1 MHYAIPQEAHYAV
14 PLSLRTTTHGLQD
27 KENHLYMEVWWPGVL
42 FYVRGVKD
50 KWHITRKQIGFCIS
64 PEMGQVLW
72 PAPFSGLLNI
82 QEVSL
87 CERLSGVAI
96 CSMQT

>member
-1 MHYAIPQEAHYAV
+1 MGAARRDPRRGEIPVGRCAV
-14 PLSLRTTTHGLQD
+14 GRSMTSQ
-27 KENHLYMEVWWPGVL
+27 
-42 FYVRGVKD
+42 YVRGVKD